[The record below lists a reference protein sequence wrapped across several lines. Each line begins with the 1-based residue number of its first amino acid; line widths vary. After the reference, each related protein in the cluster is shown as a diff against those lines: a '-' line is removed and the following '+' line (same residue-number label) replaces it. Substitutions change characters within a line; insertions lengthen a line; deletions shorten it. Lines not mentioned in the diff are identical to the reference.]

1 MTRSSFGGGWDL
13 RGELHNIQEGKKGR
27 TAKQI
32 GCEILKLL
40 PVFRQLEGARRTLDV
55 MTYLC
60 LIIDVP
66 REGNGVISYLL
77 NVADSVETF
86 FVVSYVNNQQEKES
100 HDGQFQ
106 GELAAG
112 LQILSSLHH
121 PTDDLSEDFA
131 GMKEVEK

>member
-1 MTRSSFGGGWDL
+1 
-13 RGELHNIQEGKKGR
+13 
-27 TAKQI
+27 
-32 GCEILKLL
+32 
-40 PVFRQLEGARRTLDV
+40 

-100 HDGQFQ
+100 HDG
-106 GELAAG
+106 
-112 LQILSSLHH
+112 
-121 PTDDLSEDFA
+121 
-131 GMKEVEK
+131 